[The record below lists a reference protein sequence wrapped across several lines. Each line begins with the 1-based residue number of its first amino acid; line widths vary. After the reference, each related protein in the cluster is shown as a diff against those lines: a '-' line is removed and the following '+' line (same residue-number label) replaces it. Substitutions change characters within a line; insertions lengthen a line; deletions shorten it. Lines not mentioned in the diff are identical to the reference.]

1 MGTHSLENPSS
12 FQIPAQP
19 TVSSAPGVVGLLLT
33 PVSSQLVHQLCPLL
47 LGVLG
52 LLLTPSG
59 TKGAASG
66 LRPGPDLLLG
76 SLDGRPWSNC
86 MPGEPVGGAGKVM
99 VRDRRQE

>member
-47 LGVLG
+47 LGSFGFAADSLG
-52 LLLTPSG
+52 DKRSRLWIETRSRF
-59 TKGAASG
+59 TT
-66 LRPGPDLLLG
+66 RFPGWKTLVKLHA
-76 SLDGRPWSNC
+76 R
-86 MPGEPVGGAGKVM
+86 
-99 VRDRRQE
+99 